1 MIKKF
6 QSISFL
12 YSFGIDF
19 LNMYEYI
26 FIKLIA
32 VQKHYNIEIRMYYSI
47 YLDNNYRVEVS
58 LFQVERNE
66 EPAMKG
72 AIEYRAA
79 NKKSQDGNRIT
90 FSHVIRKLI
99 FCEKIDNNNIFFR
112 IDTKR

>member
-1 MIKKF
+1 
-6 QSISFL
+6 
-12 YSFGIDF
+12 
-19 LNMYEYI
+19 MYEYI

-99 FCEKIDNNNIFFR
+99 SCEKIDNNNIFFR